1 MINYL
6 FYSSRCESSNQFIR
20 IIQNKGLQ
28 NMFNLL
34 TIDTMPRDQLIN
46 LGIKFT
52 PMIVIKDAN
61 SNSRYEGSRAFE
73 WLENIIRFREQNLA
87 KIAEENRRKL
97 IQSNQTQTA
106 VQNQAPI
113 LAHRPMETAGVSDS
127 FSYVT
132 DELQD
137 MAQPKSFMPYGS
149 DSEFKIITVNSNEGK
164 LQAHELNTK
173 LRDYKTK
180 HEAQTNLINQSVEN
194 QLKQSLINNISNQNK

>member
-1 MINYL
+1 MNNYL
-6 FYSSRCESSNQFIR
+6 FYSNRCESSNQFIR
-20 IIQNKGLQ
+20 IIQNKGIK
-28 NMFNLL
+28 NIFNLL
-34 TIDTMPRDQLIN
+34 SIDTMPRDQLIA

-52 PMIVIKDAN
+52 PMVVIKDSN

-97 IQSNQTQTA
+97 IQSNQSQPV
-106 VQNQAPI
+106 VQNQAQI
-113 LAHRPMETAGVSDS
+113 IAHRPMETSGVSDN

-149 DSEFKIITVNSNEGK
+149 DSEFKIITVNSNESK
-164 LQAHELNTK
+164 IQAHELNSK
-173 LRDYKTK
+173 LRDYKIK

-194 QLKQSLINNISNQNK
+194 QLKQSLINNIQST

>member
-20 IIQNKGLQ
+20 IIQNKGLK

-34 TIDTMPRDQLIN
+34 SIDTMPREQLIN

-52 PMIVIKDAN
+52 PMVVIKDTN

-87 KIAEENRRKL
+87 KIAEENRKKL
-97 IQSNQTQTA
+97 IQSNQTQTN
-106 VQNQAPI
+106 VQNQPQIIAN
-113 LAHRPMETAGVSDS
+113 RPLETSGVSDN

-149 DSEFKIITVNSNEGK
+149 DSEFKIITVNSNENK
-164 LQAHELNTK
+164 LQPNEMNMK
-173 LRDYKTK
+173 IKEYKVR
-180 HEAQTNLINQSVEN
+180 HEAQTNLINQHVED
-194 QLKQSLINNISNQNK
+194 QLKQSLINNLQSK

>member
-20 IIQNKGLQ
+20 IIQNKGLK

-34 TIDTMPRDQLIN
+34 TIDTMPREQLIN

-52 PMIVIKDAN
+52 PMVVIKDTN
-61 SNSRYEGSRAFE
+61 TNSRYEGSQAFE

-87 KIAEENRRKL
+87 KIADENRRKL
-97 IQSNQTQTA
+97 IKSNQTQA
-106 VQNQAPI
+106 KANNQPQI
-113 LAHRPMETAGVSDS
+113 IAHRPLETTGVSDN
-127 FSYVT
+127 FSYVS

-149 DSEFKIITVNSNEGK
+149 DAEFKIITVNSNENK
-164 LQAHELNTK
+164 LQPHELNSK
-173 LRDYKTK
+173 LKEYKTK
-180 HEAQTNLINQSVEN
+180 HEAQTNLIKQNVED
-194 QLKQSLINNISNQNK
+194 QLKQSLINNIQNK